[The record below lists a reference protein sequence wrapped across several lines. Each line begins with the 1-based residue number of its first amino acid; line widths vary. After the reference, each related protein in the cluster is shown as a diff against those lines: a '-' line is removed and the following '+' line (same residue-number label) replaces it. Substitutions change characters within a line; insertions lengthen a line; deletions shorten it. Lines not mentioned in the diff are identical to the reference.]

1 MQSCALQKNCS
12 GNFVAYDDHRPNTKV
27 IMEPI
32 NFFVHAYK
40 QAPWRIQRQW
50 VSFALLL
57 VLGFAMI
64 ASLYLMVTSHA
75 AIVGREIQDLRE
87 EITNAEYINA
97 DLQTRLANLTS
108 KANIDQRAYAL
119 GYRPVESEE
128 LEYLVVP
135 GFSMPEG
142 ARLANAP
149 ELHPSP
155 PSLPAVYTES
165 LLDWVDRKLHTM
177 GDTR

>member
-1 MQSCALQKNCS
+1 MTIAHIQ
-12 GNFVAYDDHRPNTKV
+12 KV

-32 NFFVHAYK
+32 NYYVHAYK

-64 ASLYLMVTSHA
+64 ASLYLMVTSRA
-75 AIVGREIQDLRE
+75 AILGREIQDLRE
-87 EITNAEYINA
+87 EIIKAEHVNA

-108 KANIDQRAYAL
+108 KTEIDRRAYAL
-119 GYRPVESEE
+119 GYRPVELEE

-135 GFSMPEG
+135 GFVNSSG
-142 ARLANAP
+142 VRLASAP
-149 ELHPSP
+149 EVKPGSP
-155 PSLPAVYTES
+155 GLAPEYTES
-165 LLDWVDRKLHTM
+165 LLDWLERKLKSS
-177 GDTR
+177 GGAR

>member
-1 MQSCALQKNCS
+1 
-12 GNFVAYDDHRPNTKV
+12 
-27 IMEPI
+27 MEPI
-32 NFFVHAYK
+32 NYFVHAYK

-50 VSFALLL
+50 VSFVLLS

-64 ASLYLMVTSHA
+64 ASLYLMVTSRA
-75 AIVGREIQDLRE
+75 SIIGREIQFLRE
-87 EITNAEYINA
+87 EITNAEHLNA

-108 KANIDQRAYAL
+108 KANIDQRAYVL
-119 GYRPVESEE
+119 GYSSVESEE

-142 ARLANAP
+142 VQLANPP

-165 LLDWVDRKLHTM
+165 LLDWMDRKLHTM
-177 GDTR
+177 GEPQ